1 MQGSM
6 WDSRIVL
13 YCFDETRS
21 AQDTIATLDTW
32 VCWSLLEAQLGHY
45 LDVDPWGKPYPPF
58 RSGREGLIMGG
69 YRAVLAMHKGD
80 EKYLQK
86 AYKTSRSAVSRH
98 VCMVCKA
105 SSDDGPM
112 IYTAHGPNAAHRS
125 TLINTASFIE
135 DVAGVHTWVK
145 LPGWSPQIL
154 AHDWL
159 HLVDLTLIPEAS
171 ASALLELASE
181 GAFGPGA
188 MDERIR
194 RAYRFLCRLAKQT
207 ESVFQQHVTALMLN
221 IVEPITLMTPIF
233 YHQSLSEVTVRNFG
247 VCDSPQIKGLIWKVC
262 GMFCAKFCSTPALFL
277 GNKETSLPTWVKD
290 ISHLGAE
297 AHERGSALK
306 T

>member
-1 MQGSM
+1 
-6 WDSRIVL
+6 
-13 YCFDETRS
+13 
-21 AQDTIATLDTW
+21 
-32 VCWSLLEAQLGHY
+32 
-45 LDVDPWGKPYPPF
+45 
-58 RSGREGLIMGG
+58 MGG

-125 TLINTASFIE
+125 TLINTDSFIE

-194 RAYRFLCRLAKQT
+194 RAYRFFVQACKTNR
-207 ESVFQQHVTALMLN
+207 
-221 IVEPITLMTPIF
+221 I
-233 YHQSLSEVTVRNFG
+233 R
-247 VCDSPQIKGLIWKVC
+247 
-262 GMFCAKFCSTPALFL
+262 
-277 GNKETSLPTWVKD
+277 
-290 ISHLGAE
+290 ISAACNSFDAE
-297 AHERGSALK
+297 HR
-306 T
+306 